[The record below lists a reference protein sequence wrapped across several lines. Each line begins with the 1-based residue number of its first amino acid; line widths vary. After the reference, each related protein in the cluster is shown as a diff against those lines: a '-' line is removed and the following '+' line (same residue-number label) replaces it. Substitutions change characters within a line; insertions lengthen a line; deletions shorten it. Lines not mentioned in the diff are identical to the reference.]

1 MKVVVWPAV
10 ENESY
15 RRRECLKLLGER
27 IWGVIWMESKEKN
40 WENQNL
46 SKETYKKLKKP
57 KKEPK
62 GHFKPFPEKIIR
74 FAPSQSHKNQQKNHQ
89 LVKQKKSSKPQ
100 IEIKSLIK
108 WLNQLS

>member
-1 MKVVVWPAV
+1 
-10 ENESY
+10 
-15 RRRECLKLLGER
+15 
-27 IWGVIWMESKEKN
+27 MESKEKN

-46 SKETYKKLKKP
+46 SKETYKKLKNP
-57 KKEPK
+57 KRSLGAFQLEI
-62 GHFKPFPEKIIR
+62 FKPFPEKIIR